1 MISDVADI
9 TPAVVNINNMI
20 SDVANITS
28 ADLKAG

>member
-9 TPAVVNINNMI
+9 TSAVVNINNMI